1 LHVGAWLRLGSWRAR
16 PDGRQRQ
23 HSEKSADVPVCH
35 LDFLPVLVTPPR
47 VIDTASM
54 TAVRRIWAEV

>member
-1 LHVGAWLRLGSWRAR
+1 LHFGAWLGLPWRAR

-23 HSEKSADVPVCH
+23 HSEKSAEVPVCH

-47 VIDTASM
+47 VIETASM
-54 TAVRRIWAEV
+54 TAVRRIGAEV